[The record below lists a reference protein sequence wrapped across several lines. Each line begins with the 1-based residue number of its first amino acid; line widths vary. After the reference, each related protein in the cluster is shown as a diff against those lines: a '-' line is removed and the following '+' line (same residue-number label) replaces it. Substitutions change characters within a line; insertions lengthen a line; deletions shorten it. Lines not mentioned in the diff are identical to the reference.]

1 MLKLKNFGMT
11 LLVLVVCLPG
21 FVKAD
26 NENVQTA
33 LFELLNNAPAAQLGI
48 QGRRMAAS
56 EISQNL
62 LIHYRQ
68 RGVNPLWVNDQG
80 GTERATILYKVLK
93 NAKYEGLNSR
103 DYYLSTL
110 EQLWGSRNANDLAKL
125 EVLLT
130 YSLAAYA
137 ADAREGRADPR
148 KLDPLLFA
156 TARDNSVDP
165 IKLVLEAIA
174 SPDLEEFLAKQS
186 PNNAPYIKLKD
197 ALKRYR
203 NFAEQGGWPTIADGE
218 TLRLGMQSER
228 IPLIRKRLKISG
240 DNRAEDLSSQGF
252 DEQLEDAVKQFQKRH
267 HLDVDG
273 AIGRQTLAALNIP
286 VEKLIKRIIINME
299 RWRWLAHDLGL
310 KRLFVN
316 IAGFTLVGTEDSRVR
331 IKMPVIVGKT
341 YHKTPV
347 FSDSI
352 KYIEVNPYWNIPSS
366 IAVKEMLPKLIENPE
381 YLHGENIRL
390 YDGWGANA
398 QELDSSAIDW
408 RSVGRGI
415 KRFKLRQEP
424 GRKNALG
431 TIKFMFP
438 NKYNVYLHDTPAHS
452 LFRRAQRAF
461 SHGCIRVSR
470 PLQLAAY
477 LLGGESKGW
486 SIQRLQKIVASG
498 KRTILKLE
506 VPYPIHILYRTALV
520 GDDGLVYFADD
531 VYGRDAMLEKAL
543 F

>member
-1 MLKLKNFGMT
+1 MPILKNLGTT

-26 NENVQTA
+26 SGNVQTA

-48 QGRRMAAS
+48 QGRRMPAS
-56 EISQNL
+56 EISRNL
-62 LIHYRQ
+62 LTHYQ
-68 RGVNPLWVNDQG
+68 QHGANPLWVNDQG
-80 GTERATILYKVLK
+80 RTERAAILYKVLN
-93 NAKYEGLNSR
+93 NANHEGLNSR

-110 EQLWGSRNANDLAKL
+110 EQLWDSRNANNLAKL

-165 IKLVLEAIA
+165 IKLVLEAVA
-174 SPDLEEFLAKQS
+174 APDLEEFLAKQT
-186 PNNAPYIKLKD
+186 PNNAHYIKLRD

-203 NFAEQGGWPTIADGE
+203 NFAEQGGWETIPEGE
-218 TLRLGMQSER
+218 TLKPGMQSER
-228 IPLIRKRLKISG
+228 IPLIRKRLKITG
-240 DNRAEDLSSQGF
+240 DNNTEELSSQVF
-252 DEQLEDAVKQFQKRH
+252 DEQLEDAVKRFQNRH
-267 HLDVDG
+267 YLDVDG
-273 AIGRQTLAALNIP
+273 AIGRQTLAALNTP
-286 VEKLIKRIIINME
+286 VEKLIQRIIINME
-299 RWRWLAHDLGL
+299 RWRWLAHDLGQ

-316 IAGFTLVGTEDSRVR
+316 VAGFTLAGTEDAQVR

-347 FSDSI
+347 FSDAI

-366 IAVKEMLPKLIENPE
+366 IAVKEMLPKLIENPYHLRE
-381 YLHGENIRL
+381 KNIRL
-390 YDGWGANA
+390 YDGWNADA
-398 QELDSSAIDW
+398 QELDSTIIDW

-415 KRFKLRQEP
+415 KRFKLRQDP
-424 GRKNALG
+424 GRKNSLG

-438 NKYNVYLHDTPAHS
+438 NEYDVYLHDTPTHS

-470 PLQLAAY
+470 PLQLASY

-486 SIQRLQKIVASG
+486 SIRRLQKIVASG

-506 VPYPIHILYRTALV
+506 APYPIHILYRTALV
-520 GDDGLVYFADD
+520 GDDGLVYFAND
-531 VYGRDAMLEKAL
+531 VYGRDTMLEKAL